1 MADRVRVTSFIDA
14 RAVHEVV
21 RFLADRCDGATPNNR
36 LRQSRFV
43 GLKAEGLLEESRK
56 RGSDSW

>member
-1 MADRVRVTSFIDA
+1 MGGQNREKQTGERVRVNSFIDA
-14 RAVHEVV
+14 QAVHEVV

-43 GLKAEGLLEESRK
+43 GL
-56 RGSDSW
+56 